1 MTFLR
6 QAALLLPSAFLLG
19 VLLFLLTH
27 GHDDPGFGN
36 YPFFEEWRGAR
47 LASSTP
53 ELRFI
58 EQSLLFFL
66 PVYVVSLLFILG
78 VSLAETSLFG
88 PRGARSRSA
97 FARVLGP
104 VFSVL
109 FLCGTVAGLFVGER
123 LAARLAPGVL
133 VAPML
138 VALAPFAGAAAAAV
152 PAAVIALPLSLLQ
165 RRTRS

>member
-1 MTFLR
+1 MR

-47 LASSTP
+47 VASSTP

-78 VSLAETSLFG
+78 VSVAENFLFG

-104 VFSVL
+104 VFTVL
-109 FLCGTVAGLFVGER
+109 FLGGTVAGLFVGER
-123 LAARLAPGVL
+123 LSARLAPGVL

-138 VALAPFAGAAAAAV
+138 VALAPFAGAAAAGG
-152 PAAVIALPLSLLQ
+152 PAAVIALPPSLLQ
-165 RRTRS
+165 RGERS

>member
-36 YPFFEEWRGAR
+36 YPFFEQWRGAR

-53 ELRFI
+53 EVRFI

-66 PVYVVSLLFILG
+66 PVYAVCLLFILG
-78 VSLAETSLFG
+78 VSMAEDSLFG
-88 PRGARSRSA
+88 ARGARPRSA
-97 FARVLGP
+97 YGRIFGP
-104 VFSVL
+104 VFTVL
-109 FLCGTVAGLFVGER
+109 FLGGTAACLFAGER
-123 LAARLAPGVL
+123 LAGRLAPGVL

-138 VALAPFAGAAAAAV
+138 VSLAPFVGAAVAV
-152 PAAVIALPLSLLQ
+152 LPAAVLALPLSLVP